1 MQYQLNSPEEKEEFA
16 KQMVDYMAKNKIKSP
31 ITETYDELYYK
42 LLDDLK
48 SKKNIKKIN
57 IQGMDGFKYTPV
69 NKKASYNMLIQ
80 KETMQLLKQAAEN
93 SWWSNTKNFF
103 NNLNPFKGSPDTEA
117 QFKLPEANN
126 WLSRPTLGMS
136 GVLGA
141 GGGLMGAINLSN
153 RLKTRRNN
161 ARFNGGARYLGGIM
175 RDMQSGRGF

>member
-1 MQYQLNSPEEKEEFA
+1 MQYKFKNEQDKIQFA
-16 KQMVDYMAKNKIKSP
+16 RQMADYISKNKFKQQN
-31 ITETYDELYYK
+31 TDEALYA
-42 LLDDLK
+42 DILK
-48 SKKNIKKIN
+48 SLKNSKDVN
-57 IQGMDGFKYTPV
+57 LQGMDGFQYKPV

-141 GGGLMGAINLSN
+141 GGGMMGAINLSN